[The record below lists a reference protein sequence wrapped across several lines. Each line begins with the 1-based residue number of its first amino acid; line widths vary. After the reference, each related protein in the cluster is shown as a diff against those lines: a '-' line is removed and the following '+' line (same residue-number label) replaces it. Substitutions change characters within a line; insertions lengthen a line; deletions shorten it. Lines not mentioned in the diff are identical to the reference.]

1 MPTFSSN
8 ALAGKVAIVTGGGT
22 GIGRA
27 IALEF
32 AKTGADVVLASRKTE
47 NLEKVAQEVR
57 ALGRKALAVE
67 CDVRERAQVDG
78 MVAAALQAFGR
89 IDILVNNAAGNFNAP
104 AEGLSQNGWNAVV
117 RIVLDGTWYCSQ
129 AVGKAMIAAKR
140 GGVII
145 NITSNTPLTGSPGNV
160 HSASA
165 KGGVTAMAHTL
176 ALEWAKH
183 GIRVMCVAPGQTETE
198 GVRQQLWQ
206 NPESDKKY
214 LRAIPAGRYAR
225 PEEIAY
231 ACIFVA
237 SEAGAYLTGSTI
249 YVDGGSTLVS
259 VPASVRVHEVNEGR
273 AVTE

>member
-1 MPTFSSN
+1 MPTFAPD

-32 AKTGADVVLASRKTE
+32 AKVGADIVLASRKVE
-47 NLEKVAQEVR
+47 NLEKVAAEVR
-57 ALGRKALAVE
+57 GLGQKALVAQ
-67 CDVRERAQVDG
+67 CDVRERAQVEA
-78 MVAAALQAFGR
+78 MTAAAVKEFKR
-89 IDILVNNAAGNFNAP
+89 IDVLVNNAAGNFNVP

-117 RIVLDGTWYCSQ
+117 RIVLDGTWNCSQ
-129 AVGKAMIAAKR
+129 AVGKEMIAAKK

-165 KGGVTAMAHTL
+165 KGGVVAMAHTL
-176 ALEWAKH
+176 ALEWARH

-206 NPESDKKY
+206 NPDSDRKY
-214 LRAIPAGRYAR
+214 LQAIPAGRYAK
-225 PEEIAY
+225 PEEVAY

-237 SEAGAYLTGSTI
+237 SAAGAYLTGSTI

-259 VPASVRVHEVNEGR
+259 VPASVRIHEARGDANG
-273 AVTE
+273 

>member
-214 LRAIPAGRYAR
+214 LRDLPPKNETRRKVGKCLDGKGRQRCQGNGLRQRRSSTSSGKRRCAWPGERPWPRCAR
-225 PEEIAY
+225 
-231 ACIFVA
+231 
-237 SEAGAYLTGSTI
+237 SLG
-249 YVDGGSTLVS
+249 
-259 VPASVRVHEVNEGR
+259 
-273 AVTE
+273 